1 MLRGW
6 SLAADA
12 SLEVID
18 EAMRE
23 LTDAEA
29 EFRRLI
35 WANMATVGAVEGPDG
50 VADDLPP
57 GRLAG
62 LEDRLSG
69 RSGGERMLL
78 AVLAFRQ
85 VERCGRAERAT
96 ELAER
101 ALASGQLLADG
112 VGSPALVA
120 AGVALGTAGRTQEAE
135 RLFGTI
141 IEQAQ
146 RTNSRAVLATARGQ
160 RGVERYRRGGL
171 YEALR
176 DLEAALS
183 AARGQPWETMI
194 DDGRA
199 CLLRVRVERGELI
212 AAERCLHAWCA
223 TGPLP
228 DTVLG
233 NGLLIE
239 RGRLR
244 LAQGRAS
251 EAAIDLRAAA
261 ERLASQRESVLF
273 EWRGVAALA
282 QHRLGELEGALALA
296 REDLERMTAWG
307 APRQLGSAMITLG
320 LIEGGLSGLDLIEQA
335 VELLEGSPA
344 VLERA
349 RALVTHGVLLRRAGK
364 ARRARSQLN
373 DGLKLANRCGAH
385 ALAQLAEQEI
395 GASGERR
402 RRRTLLSGPE
412 ALTPTEQRVADL
424 AASGLSNPDIARALF
439 ITRKTVE
446 MHLGN
451 TYRKLQINSR
461 HRLRAALN
469 QEPPDGGQA
478 TLGSRAWAA

>member
-6 SLAADA
+6 SLAADG
-12 SLEVID
+12 SLAVID
-18 EAMRE
+18 EATRE
-23 LTDAEA
+23 LADAEA

-35 WANMATVGAVEGPDG
+35 RANMAAGGAVEGAG
-50 VADDLPP
+50 VADDLPQ
-57 GRLAG
+57 GRLAQ

-69 RSGGERMLL
+69 QSGAERRLL
-78 AVLAFRQ
+78 AILAFRQ
-85 VERCGRAERAT
+85 VERCGRAERAI
-96 ELAER
+96 ELADR
-101 ALASGQLLADG
+101 ALAGGHLLADG
-112 VGSPALVA
+112 AGSPALVA
-120 AGVALGTAGRTQEAE
+120 AGVALGTAGRTREAE
-135 RLFGTI
+135 RLFGAI

-146 RTNSRAVLATARGQ
+146 RTNSRAALATARGQ

-171 YEALR
+171 HEALW
-176 DLEAALS
+176 DLDAALS
-183 AARGQPWETMI
+183 AARGQAWETMI

-199 CLLRVRVERGELI
+199 CLLRVRVERGELV
-212 AAERCLHAWCA
+212 AAERCLDAWCA

-228 DTVLG
+228 DTALG

-251 EAAIDLRAAA
+251 EAAIDLGAAA
-261 ERLASQRESVLF
+261 ERLASRRESVLF

-282 QHRLGELEGALALA
+282 QHRLGDLEAALALA
-296 REDLERMTAWG
+296 REDLERTTAWG

-320 LIEGGLSGLDLIEQA
+320 LIEGDPTGLDRIEQA
-335 VELLEGSPA
+335 VELLDGSPA
-344 VLERA
+344 LLEQA
-349 RALVTHGVLLRRAGK
+349 RALVTHGILLRRAGK

-373 DGLKLANRCGAH
+373 EGLKLATSCGAH

-395 GASGERR
+395 AASGERR
-402 RRRTLLSGPE
+402 RCRTLLSGQE
-412 ALTPTEQRVADL
+412 ALTPTEQRVARL
-424 AASGLSNPDIARALF
+424 ATSGLSNPDIARALF

-461 HRLRAALN
+461 HQLRAVLN
-469 QEPPDGGQA
+469 PELPDGGDA
-478 TLGSRAWAA
+478 ALGSRVWAA